1 MFYNKSEAI
10 NVARVGGRNF
20 FHVPPAPSYFKCLL
34 TRRRRKYKETRSCR
48 ESPSVYRPTCSSVGT
63 FLLSMKRGRRYQRN
77 RKTKFGKSHVIGF
90 AFFFFYCES
99 EAKDKFLSIYIARRD
114 PSRRPP
120 LIIYNA
126 YQSSKS
132 DLNIYKLMMKCSHTK
147 RKLWTAY
154 HFQFHNDTT
163 SPARRV
169 SRTGEPS

>member
-1 MFYNKSEAI
+1 M
-10 NVARVGGRNF
+10 
-20 FHVPPAPSYFKCLL
+20 
-34 TRRRRKYKETRSCR
+34 RSCR

-99 EAKDKFLSIYIARRD
+99 EAKDKFLSIYIARHD

-169 SRTGEPS
+169 SRRESRVERIGR